1 MVFLDNRKKQ
11 KNRKIVIIVTVLLVV
26 FSAVSLIIGRS
37 GTGIEAMLRNS
48 IAVVE
53 YYVVKK
59 PIDFVS
65 DVFSEF
71 ASLKDVYEEN
81 AILKQKLDSYASV
94 VANSDVLSNELKRL
108 QDILDIEHLPTDYKV
123 KKTSVIS
130 RPVVS
135 WNSEIIIGAGSL
147 GGVEKDMA
155 VVSSKGMI
163 GIVTSTTEV
172 SATVSLL
179 TSEKRANQIP
189 VQIINGDQNV
199 YGLLDKYDVATG
211 TYEVT
216 LLSDIDKLEENAN
229 VYTSGLGG
237 DGKCPMGI
245 LIGTAKKISLKEDG
259 TTSKLYVTPAADF
272 NDLGYVAVVQRV
284 NGDE

>member
-1 MVFLDNRKKQ
+1 MDNRKKQ
-11 KNRKIVIIVTVLLVV
+11 RNRKIVIIVTVLLIV

-59 PIDFVS
+59 PIEFVS

-71 ASLKDVYEEN
+71 AALKDVYEEN
-81 AILKQKLDSYASV
+81 AILKQKLDSYTSV
-94 VANSDVLSNELKRL
+94 VANNDVLEKELKRL
-108 QDILDIEHLPTDYKV
+108 QDILDIDHLPTNYKV

-135 WNSEIIIGAGSL
+135 WNSEITIGAGSL

-179 TSEKRANQIP
+179 TSEKRTNQIP
-189 VQIINGDQNV
+189 IQIINGEQIV
-199 YGLLDKYDVATG
+199 YGLLDKYDVSTG

-216 LLSDIDKLEENAN
+216 LLSDIDKLEEDAY

-245 LIGTAKKISLKEDG
+245 LIGTAKEISLKEDG
-259 TTSKLYVTPAADF
+259 TTSKLYVKPVADF

>member
-1 MVFLDNRKKQ
+1 MDNRKKQ
-11 KNRKIVIIVTVLLVV
+11 RNRKIVIIVTVLLIA
-26 FSAVSLIIGRS
+26 FSAISLIIGRS

-59 PIDFVS
+59 PIEFVS
-65 DVFSEF
+65 DVFNEF
-71 ASLKDVYEEN
+71 AALKDVYEEN
-81 AILKQKLDSYASV
+81 AILKQKLDSYTSV
-94 VANSDVLSNELKRL
+94 VANNDVLEKELKRL
-108 QDILDIEHLPTDYKV
+108 QDILDIDHLPTNYKV

-135 WNSEIIIGAGSL
+135 WNSEITIGAGSL

-179 TSEKRANQIP
+179 TSEKRTNQIP
-189 VQIINGDQNV
+189 IQIINGEQIV
-199 YGLLDKYDVATG
+199 YGLLDKYDVSTG

-216 LLSDIDKLEENAN
+216 LLSDIDKLEEDAY

-245 LIGTAKKISLKEDG
+245 LIGTAKEISLKEDG
-259 TTSKLYVTPAADF
+259 TTSKLYVKPVADF